1 MSSWRW
7 QTQVVGLRS
16 DLEFL
21 VRHFSLGPVRILE
34 AERRDG
40 FVLESETFDT
50 LSTAEEVLARAS
62 ELLLI
67 LSGVLG
73 IERDVVEPLRCGAVL
88 KKHDDGRQDA
98 DVCQHETLNA
108 RAEFIAGIAY
118 ADDPSG
124 RPAIAQPSQPLSVKA
139 VELALRDSAMA
150 KALRLMG
157 RGAKSWGDLYR
168 LYEVL
173 EGDLGGQ
180 HRVQSLCWVSE
191 TDLRRF
197 KHSANSVSVGG
208 DEARHGRELQQ
219 PPPNPM
225 TLPEA
230 ESFVLHL
237 LAAWIEQK
245 LHIAS

>member
-7 QTQVVGLRS
+7 QTQVVGSRS

-21 VRHFSLGPVRILE
+21 VRLFSLGSIRILE

-62 ELLLI
+62 ELLLY
-67 LSGVLG
+67 LSAVLR
-73 IERDVVEPLRCGAVL
+73 IERDAVEPLRSGAVF
-88 KKHDDGRQDA
+88 KKYDDGREDA
-98 DVCQHETLNA
+98 HVCQHETLNA

-118 ADDPSG
+118 ADDRSG
-124 RPAIAQPSQPLSVKA
+124 RPAIVQPSQPSSVKA
-139 VELALRDSAMA
+139 VELALRDPAVA
-150 KALRLMG
+150 KALRLVG

-168 LYEVL
+168 LYEVI
-173 EGDLGGQ
+173 EDDLGGQ
-180 HRVQSLCWVSE
+180 HRAQSLCWVNK

-197 KHSANSVSVGG
+197 KQSACSPSVGG
-208 DEARHGRELQQ
+208 DEARHGRESQE

-230 ESFVLHL
+230 EAFVLHL
-237 LAAWIEQK
+237 LAAWIEWK
-245 LHIAS
+245 LHNAT